1 MKVNTSNTQFRGGSG
16 GGLAFPIIIFWLV
29 VAYLLFGCGPA
40 SKLRRAEKLIA
51 KAEQQGAQW
60 TRDTVFIDT
69 PVFIEEVKRDSIFFS
84 LPGDTV
90 RIEKDRLRVTYVRLP
105 GDSVYIEGKCLPD
118 TVKVSVPIT
127 ITNTIESESVIKWW
141 WLIIAACVGA
151 VIAFFRR

>member
-1 MKVNTSNTQFRGGSG
+1 MKLLTSF
-16 GGLAFPIIIFWLV
+16 LFWLI
-29 VAYLLFGCGPA
+29 LLGVIACSPA

-51 KAEQQGAQW
+51 KAEQQGAVW
-60 TRDTVFIDT
+60 SRDTVFVDT

-118 TVKVSVPIT
+118 TVKVSYPVT

-141 WLIIAACVGA
+141 WILVAFSLGV
-151 VIAFFRR
+151 VIALFKK